1 MCLLQEIQWKSRRKL
16 FLIPYLL
23 IKIIELNATQ
33 LENWYFFYVC
43 IVNKNDN
50 KRPRQINQS
59 IFCPIPEHQQ
69 VTSSKTE
76 LRKSGRQRPKRKP
89 RVLFSQAQ
97 VKELEQRFRVQ
108 KYLTAPEREQ
118 MARGLKLTPT
128 QVKIWFQNRR

>member
-1 MCLLQEIQWKSRRKL
+1 MLKM
-16 FLIPYLL
+16 
-23 IKIIELNATQ
+23 IKIIATQ
-33 LENWYFFYVC
+33 KIWKTDTFLVC
-43 IVNKNDN
+43 TVNNLTT
-50 KRPRQINQS
+50 KRSRQINQPT
-59 IFCPIPEHQQ
+59 FCPILEHQQ